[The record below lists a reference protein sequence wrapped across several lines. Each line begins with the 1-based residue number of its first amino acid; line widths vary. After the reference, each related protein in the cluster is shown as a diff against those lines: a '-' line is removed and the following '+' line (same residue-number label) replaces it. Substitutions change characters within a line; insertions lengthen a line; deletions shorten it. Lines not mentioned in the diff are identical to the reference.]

1 MFLGNVYV
9 FKLNEKAKIG
19 DIIGQVCKYKVLIKS
34 TFSHLHH
41 HYSQVKA
48 VDADQAENGQI
59 SYTIKNATEDLPV
72 SINQETGQLTL
83 TSLETNKRK

>member
-19 DIIGQVCKYKVLIKS
+19 DIIGQVCKYSVLIKS

-41 HYSQVKA
+41 NYSQVKA
-48 VDADQAENGQI
+48 VDADQAENGLI